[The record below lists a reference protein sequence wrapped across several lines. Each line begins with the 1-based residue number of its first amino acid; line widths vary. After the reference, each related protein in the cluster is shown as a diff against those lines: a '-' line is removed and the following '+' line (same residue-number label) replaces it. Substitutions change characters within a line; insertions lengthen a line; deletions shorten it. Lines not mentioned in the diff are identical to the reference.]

1 MKQVRTVIRPISSA
15 IQFDMTVN
23 RLIEEGWEL
32 KTRKALNTLGDI
44 SESFNFPACQ
54 VLYAELEREIEQF
67 EEITL

>member
-1 MKQVRTVIRPISSA
+1 MKQVRTVIRPISNA

-32 KTRKALNTLGDI
+32 KTRKALITWGDI

>member
-44 SESFNFPACQ
+44 SESFNFSVCQ

>member
-44 SESFNFPACQ
+44 SESFNFPVCQ